1 LGNDRH
7 LELGATVLG
16 NERVRFRV
24 WAPMVERISVRVL
37 SGEGDRLFPL
47 RAEERGYFSAI
58 VDNVRGGDLYLYLL
72 DGGTERPDPASRSQ
86 PEGVHGP
93 SQVVD
98 HRGFSWTDRS
108 WKERRLDEYL
118 IYELH
123 VGTFT
128 RDGTFEA
135 LIPMLKHLRELGITA
150 VELMPVSQFPGE
162 RNWGYDGVYPFAPQ
176 NSYGGPAGLKKLV
189 DACHGNG
196 LAVILDVVYNH
207 LGPEGNYLRDFGR
220 YFTDRYRT
228 PWGEAVNFDGPH
240 SDEVRRFFIDSALF
254 WLREYHMDA
263 LRIDAVH
270 GIFDFGARHFLE
282 ELAGEVHREARDLG
296 RNLYVIAESDLND
309 VRLINPPNRG
319 GCGLDAQWND
329 DYHHALHTLLTGE
342 KDGYYEDFGSVA
354 QLAKSLRERY
364 VYSGDYSRYRRRRH
378 GNSARGK
385 SPGKFVVFA
394 QNHDQV
400 GNRAFGERLASLV
413 SFESLKL
420 AAAAVLLSPYI
431 PLIFMGEE
439 YGEDAPFLYFVDHSD
454 PGLLDAVR
462 KGRKEEF
469 GAFAFRGEPPDPAS
483 VETFL
488 ASKPDPGKRLS
499 GKHAVMLDFYRE
511 LIRMRRDIPALSV
524 PGKDHL
530 RVSVREKE
538 KLVLVERWKGE
549 SRVLCLFNFNESE
562 SKATFPGKGDGWTKI
577 LDSSERLWNGPGSS
591 LPDGIRQGT
600 GFTING
606 RSCGVYLKPQS

>member
-1 LGNDRH
+1 
-7 LELGATVLG
+7 
-16 NERVRFRV
+16 
-24 WAPMVERISVRVL
+24 
-37 SGEGDRLFPL
+37 
-47 RAEERGYFSAI
+47 
-58 VDNVRGGDLYLYLL
+58 
-72 DGGTERPDPASRSQ
+72 
-86 PEGVHGP
+86 
-93 SQVVD
+93 
-98 HRGFSWTDRS
+98 
-108 WKERRLDEYL
+108 
-118 IYELH
+118 
-123 VGTFT
+123 
-128 RDGTFEA
+128 
-135 LIPMLKHLRELGITA
+135 LGITA

-176 NSYGGPAGLKKLV
+176 NSYGGPAGLNKLV

-207 LGPEGNYLRDFGR
+207 LGPEGNYLHTFGP

-282 ELAGEVHREARDLG
+282 ELAGEVRREAKELG
-296 RNLYVIAESDLND
+296 RNLYIIAESDLND
-309 VRLINPPNRG
+309 VRLITPPNRG
-319 GCGLDAQWND
+319 GYGLDAQWND

-342 KDGYYEDFGSVA
+342 KDGYYEDFGSVV
-354 QLAKSLRERY
+354 QFAKSLRESF

-378 GNSARGK
+378 GNSAGGK
-385 SPGKFVVFA
+385 SPGKFIVFA

-400 GNRAFGERLASLV
+400 GNRMLGERLASLV

-420 AAAAVLLSPYI
+420 AAGAVLLSPYI
-431 PLIFMGEE
+431 PLLFMGEE

-454 PGLLDAVR
+454 PVLLDAVR
-462 KGRKEEF
+462 RGRKEEF
-469 GAFAFRGEPPDPAS
+469 KSFVAKGEPPDPAS

-488 ASKPDPGKRLS
+488 ASRPDLDKRLS
-499 GKHAVMLDFYRE
+499 GNHAVMLDFYRE
-511 LIRMRRDIPALSV
+511 LIRLRKEIPALSV
-524 PGKDHL
+524 PEKDHL
-530 RVSVREKE
+530 RVSVREE
-538 KLVLVERWKGE
+538 EMLALVERWKGE

-577 LDSSERLWNGPGSS
+577 LDSSERVWNGPGSS

-600 GFTING
+600 DFTING